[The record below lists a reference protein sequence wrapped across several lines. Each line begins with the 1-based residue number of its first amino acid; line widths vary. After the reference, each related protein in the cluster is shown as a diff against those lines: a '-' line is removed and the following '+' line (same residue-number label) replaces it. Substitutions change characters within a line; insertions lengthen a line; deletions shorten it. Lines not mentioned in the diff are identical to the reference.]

1 VKTIEN
7 ADGCGDYYCYIE
19 GSNSKEFRDIRPGDM
34 FIWKSGYGHVG
45 VVESYNASLDQVTIL
60 EAIQNARGE
69 NLCPKDC
76 KDNKGNEI
84 VCTFQVRRSIYKRDG
99 KALLQHPGWK
109 GYFRLIEK

>member
-1 VKTIEN
+1 MYFWIFRGGLGDARLSQTSSKGKKILTSCQKIGSTI
-7 ADGCGDYYCYIE
+7 
-19 GSNSKEFRDIRPGDM
+19 S
-34 FIWKSGYGHVG
+34 GHVG